1 MSDQRISITRKPIT
15 LSSQTP
21 QFERV
26 GGFLNPPLE
35 ISRARLG
42 GLNMVDETIIVR
54 KALRPRKGEKRWRYL
69 SARTTR

>member
-42 GLNMVDETIIVR
+42 GLNMVDETIIC
-54 KALRPRKGEKRWRYL
+54 AQ
-69 SARTTR
+69 SA